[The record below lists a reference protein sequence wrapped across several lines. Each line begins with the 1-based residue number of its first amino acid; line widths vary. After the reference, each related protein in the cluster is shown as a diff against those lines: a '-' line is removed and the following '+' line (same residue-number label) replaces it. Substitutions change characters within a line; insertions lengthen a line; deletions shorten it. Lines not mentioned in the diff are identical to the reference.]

1 MTRRVAN
8 TLSIMDVMRM
18 FATEA
23 DAVAWFEDARWHGT
37 PTCSHCGNTEQITR
51 PKSKPFT
58 YWCTACHQTFTVRTG
73 TVMEDSKLPTW
84 KWGVAAYYILTA
96 RKGIS
101 SLQLSKEIRV
111 TQKTAWFLLQRIREA
126 CQQGAFKLDQ
136 VVEIDEVYLGG
147 RNHNRHAGQRPKIGQ
162 GTTRKQAV
170 LGMRQRRG
178 PTKAMPVNRTNR
190 ETLYPVIQQHVEPGA
205 IICTDD
211 HGAYRNL
218 NQLGFV
224 HHAVAH
230 SVGEYVKGRA
240 HTNSIESVWAVLRRS
255 LMGVYHSVSRK
266 HLARYLDETAFR
278 LHEGNCGVDTVD
290 RMRALGQGMGGKR
303 LTYRRLI
310 HGETT

>member
-1 MTRRVAN
+1 
-8 TLSIMDVMRM
+8 
-18 FATEA
+18 
-23 DAVAWFEDARWHGT
+23 
-37 PTCSHCGNTEQITR
+37 
-51 PKSKPFT
+51 
-58 YWCTACHQTFTVRTG
+58 
-73 TVMEDSKLPTW
+73 
-84 KWGVAAYYILTA
+84 
-96 RKGIS
+96 
-101 SLQLSKEIRV
+101 
-111 TQKTAWFLLQRIREA
+111 
-126 CQQGAFKLDQ
+126 
-136 VVEIDEVYLGG
+136 
-147 RNHNRHAGQRPKIGQ
+147 
-162 GTTRKQAV
+162 
-170 LGMRQRRG
+170 MRQRRG

-190 ETLYPVIQQHVEPGA
+190 ETLYPLIKQHVESGA

-266 HLARYLDETAFR
+266 HLTRYLDETAFR

-290 RMRALGQGMGGKR
+290 RMRALGQGMDGKR